1 MIFSGLPGMPAG
13 LSQLLGA
20 DGEARQQLQMLQQM
34 TAQLSPAQR
43 RELEQQLGGLMRAGV
58 LPGSW

>member
-1 MIFSGLPGMPAG
+1 MPAG